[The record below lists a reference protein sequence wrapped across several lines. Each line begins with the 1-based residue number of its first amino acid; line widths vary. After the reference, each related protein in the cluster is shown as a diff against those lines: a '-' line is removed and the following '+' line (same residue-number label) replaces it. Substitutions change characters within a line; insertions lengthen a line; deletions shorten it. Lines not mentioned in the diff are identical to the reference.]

1 MFLKLTASDGDAI
14 FIRSDSIVFM
24 YRKSENLTHI
34 QINKNT
40 ECGLAVK
47 ETPEQILEMIKNA

>member
-40 ECGLAVK
+40 E
-47 ETPEQILEMIKNA
+47 QILEMIKNA